1 MYYYCSKNRKIVK
14 KECYKE
20 CLDKEYKIPKRLKKR
35 SVKQNKI
42 ESKRYS
48 IIQKDLNKCFYCNN
62 KATDW
67 HELLKGKNRRKAI
80 QWGLCLR
87 LCRKC
92 HEKTENNVEFYKE
105 GRVLAQ
111 KSWIDYYDKNL
122 EGFIKEFGKSYKK
135 DK

>member
-67 HELLKGKNRRKAI
+67 HELLKGRNRKKCI
-80 QWGLCLR
+80 EWGLCVR
-87 LCRKC
+87 ICRTC
-92 HEKTENNVEFYKE
+92 HTRTENDSKFYQE
-105 GRVLAQ
+105 GRILAQ
-111 KSWIDYYDKNL
+111 KVWQEHYKKDK
-122 EGFIKEFGKSYKK
+122 EDFIKEFGRSYL
-135 DK
+135 

>member
-67 HELLKGKNRRKAI
+67 HELLKGRNRKKRI
-80 QWGLCLR
+80 EWGLCVR
-87 LCRKC
+87 ICRTC
-92 HEKTENNVEFYKE
+92 HTRTENDSKFYQE
-105 GRVLAQ
+105 GRILAQ
-111 KSWIDYYDKNL
+111 KVWQEHYKKDK
-122 EGFIKEFGKSYKK
+122 EDFIKEFGRSYL
-135 DK
+135 